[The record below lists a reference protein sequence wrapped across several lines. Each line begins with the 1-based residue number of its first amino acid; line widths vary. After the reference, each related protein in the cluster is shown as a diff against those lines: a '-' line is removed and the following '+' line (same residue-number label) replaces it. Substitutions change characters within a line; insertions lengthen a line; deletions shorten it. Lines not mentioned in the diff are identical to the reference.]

1 VDILSDVANAVF
13 KLLLVLSPAK
23 SASVVP
29 DWLMYLFIVLG
40 VATVPLGIYQ
50 IFQRGRVKTS
60 YRQIIRGDDPE
71 LAKAL
76 DAAGGTLS
84 PESIAIRRSLIVLD
98 MTVCDVGIRGF
109 FIEDLPSIL
118 LNSAVILLEMRAGSK
133 ADKSTFAS
141 FVGLLFSC
149 LMTGRKS
156 GLRGVRRE
164 LRQKKLDLEQVER
177 MQGDIAHLDA
187 SQKRLRLMNEDLEEE
202 MRLKKHSEEELKV
215 MMAALEAV
223 SKERRD
229 ELKEVMMESKELK
242 IDRLLGKG
250 G

>member
-1 VDILSDVANAVF
+1 
-13 KLLLVLSPAK
+13 
-23 SASVVP
+23 
-29 DWLMYLFIVLG
+29 M
-40 VATVPLGIYQ
+40 
-50 IFQRGRVKTS
+50 
-60 YRQIIRGDDPE
+60 
-71 LAKAL
+71 
-76 DAAGGTLS
+76 DAADGVLS

-133 ADKSTFAS
+133 AGKSTFAS
-141 FVGLLFSC
+141 FGSLLFSC

-156 GLRGVRRE
+156 GLRQARRE

-177 MQGDIAHLDA
+177 MQGDVVRLGA
-187 SQKRLRLMNEDLEEE
+187 SQKRLMLVNEELEEE

-215 MMAALEAV
+215 MVAALEAV
-223 SKERRD
+223 SKERQD
-229 ELKEVMMESKELK
+229 ELKEVMMDSKELK
-242 IDRLLGKG
+242 IDKMLGKG

>member
-1 VDILSDVANAVF
+1 
-13 KLLLVLSPAK
+13 
-23 SASVVP
+23 
-29 DWLMYLFIVLG
+29 M
-40 VATVPLGIYQ
+40 
-50 IFQRGRVKTS
+50 
-60 YRQIIRGDDPE
+60 
-71 LAKAL
+71 
-76 DAAGGTLS
+76 DAADGVLS

-98 MTVCDVGIRGF
+98 MTVCDVGISGF
-109 FIEDLPSIL
+109 FAEDLPSIL

-133 ADKSTFAS
+133 ADESTLAS

-156 GLRGVRRE
+156 GLRQVRRE

-177 MQGDIAHLDA
+177 MQGDMAGMRA
-187 SQKRLRLMNEDLEEE
+187 SEKRLMLMNQDLEEYADELEEE

-215 MMAALEAV
+215 MVSALEAV
-223 SKERRD
+223 SKERQD
-229 ELKEVMMESKELK
+229 ELKEVMMETKELK